1 MNGLSDKSQVTSD
14 KRNINEDVL
23 TGYRK
28 LRVWKLA
35 DASAHEVY
43 RVTKGFPKEEQ
54 FGLVS
59 QLRRAAI
66 SVAANLVEGQARKG
80 RKELKQFVAMALG
93 SLAEV
98 EYLLEFSRAEGFLG
112 EQDYLPAEGLRSQT
126 GRLLWKLYESL

>member
-43 RVTKGFPKEEQ
+43 RVTK
-54 FGLVS
+54 
-59 QLRRAAI
+59 
-66 SVAANLVEGQARKG
+66 
-80 RKELKQFVAMALG
+80 
-93 SLAEV
+93 
-98 EYLLEFSRAEGFLG
+98 
-112 EQDYLPAEGLRSQT
+112 
-126 GRLLWKLYESL
+126 